1 MTSTMLR
8 AIRGMKLRETF
19 EASVFVDADA
29 DTGKG
34 GKAGVDALC
43 RPVMRLGL
51 YFGDHAPRA
60 WMMGLLKDQGMDG
73 PDALK
78 SKFNVPNTP
87 LILRPWSVDS
97 VVGDSVIDDLGLDDR
112 WLNDSEFNDFG
123 LIQSGVD
130 DKGLLRQGLLDVTQ
144 AEPSV
149 VLHQALCLG
158 LCSMHRYDPARP
170 VIWTNG
176 GLSRRVVCF
185 SVGGFYR

>member
-8 AIRGMKLRETF
+8 AIQGMKLRETF

-29 DTGKG
+29 DTDTGKG
-34 GKAGVDALC
+34 DKAGVDTLC

-97 VVGDSVIDDLGLDDR
+97 VVGGSVIEDWR
-112 WLNDSEFNDFG
+112 LNDSEFNDSG
-123 LIQSGVD
+123 LSQSGVD
-130 DKGLLRQGLLDVTQ
+130 DKGLHRQGLLDVTR
-144 AEPSV
+144 AEPWA

-158 LCSMHRYDPARP
+158 LCSTHRYDPGRP

-185 SVGGFYR
+185 SVGGFYQ

>member
-8 AIRGMKLRETF
+8 AIQGMKLRETF
-19 EASVFVDADA
+19 EASVFADE

-34 GKAGVDALC
+34 GEAGADALC

-60 WMMGLLKDQGMDG
+60 WMMGLLKDQGLEG

-78 SKFNVPNTP
+78 SKLNVPNTP
-87 LILRPWSVDS
+87 LILRPWAVDS
-97 VVGDSVIDDLGLDDR
+97 VVGDSVIGDLGLDDW
-112 WLNDSEFNDFG
+112 WLNDSEFNDSG
-123 LIQSGVD
+123 LSQSGVD
-130 DKGLLRQGLLDVTQ
+130 DKGPHRQGLLDVIR
-144 AEPSV
+144 AEPWV

-158 LCSMHRYDPARP
+158 LCSTHRYDPGRP

-185 SVGGFYR
+185 SVGGFYQ